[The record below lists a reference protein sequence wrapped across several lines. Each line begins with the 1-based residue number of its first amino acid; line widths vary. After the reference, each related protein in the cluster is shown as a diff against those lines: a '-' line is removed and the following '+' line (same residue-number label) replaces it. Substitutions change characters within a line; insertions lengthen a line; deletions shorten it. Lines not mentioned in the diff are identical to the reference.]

1 MEVIATL
8 LSVLSRTL
16 EIYSLV
22 LLVRVL
28 LSWFPNMDWSN
39 PVLSTVSS
47 ITDPYLNAFR
57 GLIPPIGGLDL
68 SAILAFLALNLG
80 QQLLG
85 SASISMM
92 ASLYE
97 FGEPDQGWSARSRG
111 RRSSST
117 PALVRTGELNP
128 RAFTLVNPS
137 GSGVPAG
144 TARRRAK
151 GERPGGT
158 SPMLPTRVLFCRT
171 GSPLASR
178 MRANTSVSTTG
189 CRPGF
194 STMPRRA

>member
-16 EIYSLV
+16 EIYSLI

-39 PVLSTVSS
+39 PLLSTVSS

-85 SASISMM
+85 SASMSVM
-92 ASLYE
+92 ASLY
-97 FGEPDQGWSARSRG
+97 
-111 RRSSST
+111 
-117 PALVRTGELNP
+117 
-128 RAFTLVNPS
+128 
-137 GSGVPAG
+137 
-144 TARRRAK
+144 
-151 GERPGGT
+151 
-158 SPMLPTRVLFCRT
+158 
-171 GSPLASR
+171 
-178 MRANTSVSTTG
+178 
-189 CRPGF
+189 
-194 STMPRRA
+194 

>member
-85 SASISMM
+85 SASISVM
-92 ASLYE
+92 ASLY
-97 FGEPDQGWSARSRG
+97 
-111 RRSSST
+111 
-117 PALVRTGELNP
+117 
-128 RAFTLVNPS
+128 
-137 GSGVPAG
+137 
-144 TARRRAK
+144 
-151 GERPGGT
+151 
-158 SPMLPTRVLFCRT
+158 
-171 GSPLASR
+171 
-178 MRANTSVSTTG
+178 
-189 CRPGF
+189 
-194 STMPRRA
+194 